1 MLPRQK
7 WTRQNV
13 TRQNVTRQIVT
24 RQNVAEP
31 FFSARLTIILNIFFQ
46 IASRRVMHG
55 KFYKLLILPCRRILN
70 LQLFFL
76 WCFLHLRILRLC
88 KYIQI
93 ENNPWLW
100 KLKHIRKFS
109 KKKFLNFTL
118 KGVFAKNERGYR
130 STAMV
135 IATNLR

>member
-1 MLPRQK
+1 
-7 WTRQNV
+7 
-13 TRQNVTRQIVT
+13 
-24 RQNVAEP
+24 
-31 FFSARLTIILNIFFQ
+31 
-46 IASRRVMHG
+46 MHG

-76 WCFLHLRILRLC
+76 WFFLHLRILRLC

-130 STAMV
+130 LN
-135 IATNLR
+135 ATKKRFWSLLILLLSVASIRRKLLKTSHTEERSAHTNWENCNIRLRP